1 MKTETNQ
8 GTIRE
13 LQAILDAHEDAPRNV
28 RFYRENSCC
37 GGESFGIV
45 VDELYDDDVVDV
57 YQDLNFIMDQELYE
71 EVGDM
76 IIEYIGNGFFVEP
89 VKKKES
95 KCGSC
100 HEKDG

>member
-13 LQAILDAHEDAPRNV
+13 LQAILDEHEDMPRNI
-28 RFYRENSCC
+28 RFYREETCPK
-37 GGESFGIV
+37 GKKIGIV
-45 VDELYDDDVVDV
+45 VDEIYEDDLVDA
-57 YQDLNFIMDQELYE
+57 YQDLNFIMDQDFYD

-89 VKKKES
+89 VNKK
-95 KCGSC
+95 
-100 HEKDG
+100 